1 MDFIN
6 QRRTN
11 NNNNNNWNNTQ
22 QFSSFPNNFE
32 NKMNIP
38 NPLYD
43 QIIMKPPRQNVT
55 HGRQHRRLIVDS
67 RDRDLL
73 LYPNPANY
81 IYEIE
86 SEYTD
91 VISMRLVKANIPNTS
106 YLIDSTNN
114 RFIFQEDI
122 QLDEDCGCV
131 DLDTS
136 ECKEFR
142 IRKGDYGICNLMK
155 EIGKKMTCI
164 SEKNGNNVIYK
175 LIVDPIEN
183 KVVIFSDFG
192 CAGETMPC
200 ETTVNFKLIFEEC
213 DKKNCKTYCDSVS
226 CDSTQ
231 IRNGIASG
239 DLQQI
244 LKLKNPFENGC
255 GKERIG
261 IVRTQRNQIKCRKTD
276 YPTNSIGKKLGFDR
290 KNLCEASGTVSKG
303 SEDDVTSDNGCCI
316 YYELNENKYL
326 VGNCTKFL
334 DEVYMN
340 DNEEILEE
348 DEKLLTYIKIC
359 GKVYE
364 VDEVCSDTL
373 LILKNDIPDMDSII
387 NKKYISGTKKA
398 QFKYDLSSDPYI
410 ILNIRELEVLDG
422 KSPAI
427 ADGFAVIPF
436 YFPHNTKNFSV
447 NGTFGQGKEI
457 KYFNPPEHKIKKLT
471 IKFKTYDGVLYDFNG
486 LNHMLEFEVET
497 LNQVGKYNF
506 N

>member
-6 QRRTN
+6 QKRNN
-11 NNNNNNWNNTQ
+11 NNNNNNWNDTQ
-22 QFSSFPNNFE
+22 QFSSFPNNYK

-73 LYPNPANY
+73 LYPNVADY

-106 YLIDSTNN
+106 YLIDNTNN
-114 RFIFQEDI
+114 RFIFQENTGI
-122 QLDEDCGCV
+122 GEDCGCI
-131 DLDTS
+131 DLDS
-136 ECKEFR
+136 DECNEFR
-142 IRKGDYGICNLMK
+142 IKKGDYTICDLIK
-155 EIGKKMTCI
+155 VIGEKMTCI
-164 SEKNGNNVIYK
+164 SEKKGNTIKYK
-175 LIVDPIEN
+175 LTVDRIEN

-192 CAGETMPC
+192 CSGETMPC
-200 ETTVNFKLIFEEC
+200 ETDVNFKLIFEEC
-213 DKKNCKTYCDSVS
+213 DKKNCKSYYEPINCDPI
-226 CDSTQ
+226 Q

-244 LKLKNPFENGC
+244 LKIKNPFESGC

-261 IVRTQRNQIKCRKTD
+261 IARTQRNQIKCRKTD
-276 YPTNSIGKKLGFDR
+276 YPKNSIGKKIGFDR

-303 SEDDVTSDNGCCI
+303 SVVDVVNDSGCCI
-316 YYELNENKYL
+316 YDIDKIDKYL
-326 VGNCTKFL
+326 VGNCTKFI
-334 DEVYMN
+334 DEVYIN
-340 DNEEILEE
+340 NNEGIEE

-364 VDEVCSDTL
+364 VEEVCSDFL
-373 LILKNDIPDMDSII
+373 LILKDDIANGDNIL
-387 NKKYISGTKKA
+387 NKKFISGTKKA
-398 QFKYDLSSDPYI
+398 QFKYDLSSDSYI

-427 ADGFAVIPF
+427 SDGFAIIPF

-447 NGTFGQGKEI
+447 NGTFGQGQEI

-471 IKFKTYDGVLYDFNG
+471 IKFKTYNGDLYDFNG
-486 LNHMLEFEVET
+486 LNHMLEFEIET
-497 LNQVGKYNF
+497 LNQVGKYNY